1 MSPLLCRKSTAS
13 TICMKCP
20 DTGCALLRQAAL
32 SHPVLQ
38 VLLPSELHLDVQVHL
53 EAEGEVHKLGV
64 AGASSEHGDGLKH
77 HLVEEQSHRFVPQI
91 LSTRILLL
99 LLLSGK
105 AFGWLEPL
113 AADGV
118 LCWNN
123 LFC

>member
-1 MSPLLCRKSTAS
+1 
-13 TICMKCP
+13 MKEKEKEEE
-20 DTGCALLRQAAL
+20 Q
-32 SHPVLQ
+32 
-38 VLLPSELHLDVQVHL
+38 EENLDFQLVH
-53 EAEGEVHKLGV
+53 HKLGV

-99 LLLSGK
+99 LSGK

-118 LCWNN
+118 LCWKGY
-123 LFC
+123 CS